1 MNDNLDLLPYPE
13 ESTSIDLDKELDS
26 YELVIAA
33 LKINIEE
40 RNLNKL
46 VKLTNFYNKKNFIK
60 VNKFSTKIL
69 LSTHFDDEINIPIS
83 ELLINGRIPQLI
95 LSAQVDEENNI
106 VSFPGLLTGKEFKKF
121 IENKNV
127 ENLNIPLSEFKGGID
142 LLFNYVRLLKTNSIP
157 QIIFE
162 EFKESTSF
170 LDIFNK
176 KKSLLAIGV
185 GTILVSVFVP
195 KSFEPRLASNLSV
208 LEGKNYLIAN
218 NLRGENL
225 NQQKFCLLSPHQK
238 DRELYTKDKYSISID
253 KPVLIFKE
261 PLNEINIIKNNK
273 EIWSKTATIDNKI
286 SGPLYWPI
294 QPFSLKDIYILRVR
308 PEGSSMGNYKDIK
321 LEAVE
326 DKIIKITKIENS
338 LGKNEAKWIRSINKN
353 ISKNPDLSIALLFS
367 KNSPKS
373 EKIEKAQEKFMFES
387 NCND

>member
-13 ESTSIDLDKELDS
+13 ESTSIDVDKELDS

-40 RNLNKL
+40 RNLNNL
-46 VKLTNFYNKKNFIK
+46 IKLTNFYNKNDFIK

-185 GTILVSVFVP
+185 GTVLASVFVP

-208 LEGKNYLIAN
+208 LEGKNYFIAN

-238 DRELYTKDKYSISID
+238 DRELYTKDKYLISID

-273 EIWSKTATIDNKI
+273 EIWSKIATIDNKI

-294 QPFSLKDIYILRVR
+294 QPFSLNDIYILRVR

-338 LGKNEAKWIRSINKN
+338 LGKKEAKWIRSINKN

-373 EKIEKAQEKFMFES
+373 EKIEKGQEKFIIES